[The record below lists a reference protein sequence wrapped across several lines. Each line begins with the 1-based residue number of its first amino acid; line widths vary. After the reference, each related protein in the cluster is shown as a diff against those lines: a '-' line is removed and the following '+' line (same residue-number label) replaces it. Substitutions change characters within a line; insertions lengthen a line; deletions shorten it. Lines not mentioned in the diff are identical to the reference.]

1 MNRITTPI
9 QPATLIADSKEQID
23 DVKTAAGLP
32 DVQFNALCIPVLTAY
47 AKHVQGLPLST
58 STFSAIRG
66 AWDFGLIAAMVSYRY
81 ASTVIYFPDMGAE
94 ERRRL
99 EPQCKYMSFV
109 ATLSTSLA
117 MVTSAVKLTCDGDQ
131 YHPLTARESL
141 FQWLS
146 ANPGAT
152 FSWRTGEAQLSAAV
166 CAAIAARFIPVGL
179 LENFDSRVVLMLYD
193 AVGIKTGMNGLEST
207 LGRVVRS
214 STQAV
219 LEHYASKQLAVFKE
233 PEVSMSIDKTDVS
246 AIANK
251 VILVANPTVPVNP
264 LAMPQATPPTQSA
277 AVPAPEAS
285 PTVPAPAPAPAPSGA
300 TAAQP
305 STVPAAAM
313 AQSLTVPVQAQPV
326 ASESSGSAP
335 AQGLLDDPLR
345 NADKVLKEWFAALK
359 LHPRYGALRDHLKVT
374 DEGIEMPINMLGM
387 FGTSG
392 AAIRKMMETA
402 NLVIRRS
409 DDARSLIV
417 RSSLAGHLFG
427 DAPTA
432 AEQAAS

>member
-1 MNRITTPI
+1 MNQITAPI
-9 QPATLIADSKEQID
+9 SPAQLIADSREQIE
-23 DVKTAAGLP
+23 DVKTATGLS
-32 DVQFNALCIPVLTAY
+32 DAQFNALCIPVLTAY
-47 AKHVQGLPLST
+47 AKYVQGLPLST
-58 STFSAIRG
+58 TTFSSTRG
-66 AWDFGLIAAMVSYRY
+66 AWEFGLAASLVSYRY

-109 ATLSTSLA
+109 ATLATSLA
-117 MVTSAVKLTCDGDQ
+117 MVTSATKLTCDGDQ

-152 FSWRTGEAQLSAAV
+152 FVWRTGEAQLSAPV
-166 CAAIAARFIPVGL
+166 CAAIAARFIPIGL
-179 LENFDSRVVLMLYD
+179 LENFDPRVVLMLYD
-193 AVGIKTGMNGLEST
+193 AVVIKTAMNGLEST

-219 LEHYASKQLAVFKE
+219 LDHYATKQAAVFKQSE
-233 PEVSMSIDKTDVS
+233 ASVSVSKADVS
-246 AIANK
+246 SIADRI
-251 VILVANPTVPVNP
+251 ILVANPTVPVNP
-264 LAMPQATPPTQSA
+264 LA
-277 AVPAPEAS
+277 VPAAAAPAAQS
-285 PTVPAPAPAPAPSGA
+285 APAPAPAPTLAPALAGQGGVQPQ
-300 TAAQP
+300 AAP
-305 STVPAAAM
+305 SPSPAPV
-313 AQSLTVPVQAQPV
+313 AQAPAVAVQAQPIV
-326 ASESSGSAP
+326 ATESPGPAATPGS
-335 AQGLLDDPLR
+335 LDDPLR

-359 LHPRYGALRDHLKVT
+359 LHPRYSALRDHLKVT
-374 DEGIEMPINMLGM
+374 EEGIEMPINMLGM

-417 RSSLAGHLFG
+417 RSSLTNHLFG
-427 DAPTA
+427 DVPAA
-432 AEQAAS
+432 AEQTAS